1 MKKAIIAIFLICIIA
16 TGFVFATGS
25 KEATASG
32 AEIKS
37 TSPNEKVYLRFSWW
51 GSTTRHQATL
61 DAIKLYQEKHPNVT
75 IEGEYGAFGDYYQKL
90 LTQLAGKTAPDI
102 ISVDY
107 KWVSDLMGQGTQLL
121 NIYDLEKYIDV
132 SSIDMDFAKIYGGN
146 DDYLIG
152 IPMGVNGM
160 GYLYN
165 VEFLKKFGIEPNN
178 EWTWET
184 VIENGKK
191 VHSQDPSKY
200 LLYNNAEH
208 WMYLVKTMLKQ
219 MTGNPIVLEDYSLG
233 FEKADIVKV
242 FSYVKELVDS
252 GTVPPFNE
260 GVLYE
265 NVYADQNP
273 NWLNENFGIFPTS
286 SSLIPGIANASNFE
300 IASMR
305 YPIMKDAKDPGI
317 LVTPSMFIGVYA
329 SSKAPDVAADFI
341 NFMINDK
348 DAINILKDS
357 RGIPCSKVAKDL
369 LVEQGIIP
377 VQVSDMVAQALT
389 GAGVAE
395 SGPSLNP
402 EIIAL
407 IKDFVQQVG
416 YGSLTPEAAADGFIK
431 EINTIIS
438 SIR

>member
-184 VIENGKK
+184 VIEN
-191 VHSQDPSKY
+191 
-200 LLYNNAEH
+200 
-208 WMYLVKTMLKQ
+208 
-219 MTGNPIVLEDYSLG
+219 
-233 FEKADIVKV
+233 
-242 FSYVKELVDS
+242 
-252 GTVPPFNE
+252 
-260 GVLYE
+260 
-265 NVYADQNP
+265 
-273 NWLNENFGIFPTS
+273 
-286 SSLIPGIANASNFE
+286 
-300 IASMR
+300 
-305 YPIMKDAKDPGI
+305 
-317 LVTPSMFIGVYA
+317 
-329 SSKAPDVAADFI
+329 
-341 NFMINDK
+341 
-348 DAINILKDS
+348 
-357 RGIPCSKVAKDL
+357 
-369 LVEQGIIP
+369 
-377 VQVSDMVAQALT
+377 
-389 GAGVAE
+389 
-395 SGPSLNP
+395 
-402 EIIAL
+402 
-407 IKDFVQQVG
+407 
-416 YGSLTPEAAADGFIK
+416 
-431 EINTIIS
+431 
-438 SIR
+438 